1 MADSLVV
8 LNKDSDTVSYIDPE
22 TGETRAV
29 VETEFNPH
37 EVALAP
43 DGGRA
48 FVTCSLGGALNVIDN
63 DSHEVVERFDH
74 ELFEFPHGLVVRESA
89 GELWLVATYSSQVFV
104 FDVETLKLLETFP
117 THQDKSHMLA
127 LSPDESRAYAANIG
141 SDSVTVIDCETRR
154 VVADPP
160 VGEEPEGI
168 GVDPDTGEVLVA
180 NQEDGMLSVLDPDSL
195 AETNRALLG
204 ETPIRVVLDPAGRY
218 AFVPNRES
226 NDVSVVDTA
235 FVRDGERRP
244 WEIARIPV
252 GVWPGGTVFDP
263 EGDRAFVAN
272 NKTNDISVIDVEAF
286 EESTRFETQLHPDGI
301 AYLRR

>member
-1 MADSLVV
+1 MSDRLVV
-8 LNKDSDTVSYIDPE
+8 LNKDSDTVSYIDPS
-22 TGETRAV
+22 TGETTAV

-37 EVALAP
+37 EVAISP
-43 DGGRA
+43 DGTHA
-48 FVTCSLGGALNVIDN
+48 FVTCSLGGALNVLDN
-63 DSHEVVERFDH
+63 DSHEVVERFEHD
-74 ELFEFPHGLVVRESA
+74 LFEFPHGLAVRESA

-104 FDVETLKLLETFP
+104 FDVESLELLETFP

-141 SDSVTVIDCETRR
+141 SDNVTVIDCDTRE

-180 NQEDGMLSVLDPDSL
+180 NQEDGMLSVLDPETL
-195 AETNRALLG
+195 EQTNRALLG
-204 ETPIRVVLDPAGRY
+204 ETPIRVVLSPDARY

-226 NDVSVVDTA
+226 NDVSVVDTE

-252 GVWPGGTVFDP
+252 GIWPGGTVFGPDG
-263 EGDRAFVAN
+263 ERAFVAN
-272 NKTNDISVIDVEAF
+272 NKTNDVSVLDVDSF
-286 EESTRFETQLHPDGI
+286 EEVERFETELHPDGI
-301 AYLRR
+301 AYLAR